1 MRRYVRRH
9 GIRKRFRMFVKSTHQ
24 PKRSMFSLVILCSAI
39 GLAGCSITG
48 FGPDVDQ
55 TTTTASTQ
63 PVDTT
68 TALQDTVDPS
78 DWDKVR
84 EVMDTVLV
92 SEPAGKTLP
101 WENDVTG
108 TIGTIVP
115 MGLVSGD
122 NGTICR
128 KFSTTINGIGG
139 ILQYRGDACKPQN
152 GPLELKDLEP
162 HNAVVDATVDA
173 LPKLQ

>member
-1 MRRYVRRH
+1 
-9 GIRKRFRMFVKSTHQ
+9 MFVKPTL
-24 PKRSMFSLVILCSAI
+24 RSKKSVLSLAVLFSVIA
-39 GLAGCSITG
+39 LAGCSITG
-48 FGPDVDQ
+48 FEPDVDSVN
-55 TTTTASTQ
+55 TTASTSA
-63 PVDTT
+63 VET
-68 TALQDTVDPS
+68 TAAFEETVDPS

-101 WENDVTG
+101 WENTVTG

-115 MGLVSGD
+115 MGLVSGED
-122 NGTICR
+122 GTICR

-152 GPLELKDLEP
+152 GPFNSNYSP
-162 HNAVVDATVDA
+162 AYIVSPQFFSVVIVSF
-173 LPKLQ
+173 

>member
-1 MRRYVRRH
+1 MVIQRH
-9 GIRKRFRMFVKSTHQ
+9 GIRKRFRMFVKPAHL
-24 PKRSMFSLVILCSAI
+24 PKRSMLSLLTLCSAI
-39 GLAGCSITG
+39 GMAGCSITG
-48 FGPDVDQ
+48 FGPEVDNVN
-55 TTTTASTQ
+55 TTASTAS
-63 PVDTT
+63 VET
-68 TALQDTVDPS
+68 TASLQETVDPS

-101 WENDVTG
+101 WENEVTG

-115 MGLVSGD
+115 MGLVAGD

-152 GPLELKDLEP
+152 GPLELKGLVP

>member
-1 MRRYVRRH
+1 MVIQRH
-9 GIRKRFRMFVKSTHQ
+9 GIRKRFRMFVKPTHR
-24 PKRSMFSLVILCSAI
+24 PKKSVLSLAVICSI
-39 GLAGCSITG
+39 MGLSGCSITG
-48 FGPDVDQ
+48 FGPDVDSSS
-55 TTTTASTQ
+55 TTAST
-63 PVDTT
+63 TT
-68 TALQDTVDPS
+68 LEPTASLQETVDPS

-101 WENDVTG
+101 WENTVTG

-128 KFSTTINGIGG
+128 RFSTTINGIGG

-162 HNAVVDATVDA
+162 HNAVVDATVNA

>member
-1 MRRYVRRH
+1 MVFRRH
-9 GIRKRFRMFVKSTHQ
+9 GMSKRFRMFVKPTHLAT
-24 PKRSMFSLVILCSAI
+24 RSMFPLAILCSIMA
-39 GLAGCSITG
+39 LSGCSITG
-48 FGPDVDQ
+48 FGPEVDSSN
-55 TTTTASTQ
+55 TTSSTPALETAT
-63 PVDTT
+63 P
-68 TALQDTVDPS
+68 LEETVDPS

-101 WENDVTG
+101 WENEVTG

-128 KFSTTINGIGG
+128 RFSTTINGIGG

>member
-1 MRRYVRRH
+1 M
-9 GIRKRFRMFVKSTHQ
+9 I
-24 PKRSMFSLVILCSAI
+24 SLVVLCSAI
-39 GLAGCSITG
+39 SLAGCSITG
-48 FGPDVDQ
+48 FGPEVDEVS
-55 TTTTASTQ
+55 TTASVRS
-63 PVDTT
+63 VDTT
-68 TALQDTVDPS
+68 ASLQDTVDPS

-84 EVMDTVLV
+84 EVMSTVLV
-92 SEPAGKTLP
+92 SQPAGKTLP
-101 WENDVTG
+101 WENTVTG

-139 ILQYRGDACKPQN
+139 ILQYRGDACKPHN

>member
-1 MRRYVRRH
+1 ML
-9 GIRKRFRMFVKSTHQ
+9 
-24 PKRSMFSLVILCSAI
+24 SLLTLCSAI

-48 FGPDVDQ
+48 FGPEVDNVN
-55 TTTTASTQ
+55 TTASTTT
-63 PVDTT
+63 VET
-68 TALQDTVDPS
+68 TASLQETVDPS

-108 TIGTIVP
+108 TVGTIVP

-152 GPLELKDLEP
+152 GPLELKGLVP